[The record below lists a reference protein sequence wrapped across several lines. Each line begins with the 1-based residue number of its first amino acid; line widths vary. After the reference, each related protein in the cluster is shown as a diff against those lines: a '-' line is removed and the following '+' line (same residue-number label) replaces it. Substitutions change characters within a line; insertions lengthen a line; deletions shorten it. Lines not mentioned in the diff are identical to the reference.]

1 MNEITLLFES
11 LMQEL
16 QIIKTYMANVSASA
30 ESTERFDKVWIDGQD
45 VMLSLHISKRTLQYL
60 RDTGVLPY
68 SRINGKFYYKIADI
82 ENLLVKNYTA
92 SPLNADKPCK

>member
-1 MNEITLLFES
+1 MNEVTLLFES
-11 LMQEL
+11 LMQEI
-16 QIIKTYMANVSASA
+16 QIIKTYVANVSATSVFP
-30 ESTERFDKVWIDGQD
+30 ERFDKVWIDGQD

-60 RDTGVLPY
+60 RDSGVLPY

-92 SPLNADKPCK
+92 SPLNSDKLCK

>member
-1 MNEITLLFES
+1 MNEITLLLES
-11 LMQEL
+11 LMSEI
-16 QIIKTYMANVSASA
+16 QIIKAYMASSKQPT
-30 ESTERFDKVWIDGQD
+30 ESPERFDKTWIDGQD

-60 RDTGVLPY
+60 RDTGMLPY

-92 SPLNADKPCK
+92 SPLNANKPWK

>member
-1 MNEITLLFES
+1 MNEITLLLES
-11 LMQEL
+11 LMSEI
-16 QIIKTYMANVSASA
+16 QIIKAYMASSKQPM
-30 ESTERFDKVWIDGQD
+30 ESPERFDKVWIDGQD

-60 RDTGVLPY
+60 RDTGMLPY

-92 SPLNADKPCK
+92 SPLNANKPCK